1 MKKLL
6 ALLAT
11 GATAAVLAAPAAA
24 ATKTVT
30 VGDDYFVRKGA
41 TPTVVIKSG
50 DMVKWVWT
58 GKHKHQVFQVGGPT
72 DGKHLHSPAQTKGTW
87 KHLFRKRGLY
97 EFQCPY
103 HAGQKMNVRVK

>member
-50 DMVKWVWT
+50 DTVKWVWT
-58 GKHKHQVFQVGGPT
+58 GKHKHQVFQVGGP
-72 DGKHLHSPAQTKGTW
+72 GHFHSPAKTKSGTF
-87 KHLFRKRGLY
+87 KHKFTIKGLY
-97 EFQCPY
+97 KFQCPY
-103 HAGQKMNVRVK
+103 HADMKMNVRVK